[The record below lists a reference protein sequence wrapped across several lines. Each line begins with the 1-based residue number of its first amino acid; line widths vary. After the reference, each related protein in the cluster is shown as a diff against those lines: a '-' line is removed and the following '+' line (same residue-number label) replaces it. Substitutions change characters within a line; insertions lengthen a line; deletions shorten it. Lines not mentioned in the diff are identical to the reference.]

1 MKQIILDK
9 LTNMIVTKCFNLLE
23 VNECMD
29 FVLDILKPSSFP
41 ILKKIKVKEKINFI
55 KNDEEYEI
63 NHVYKQNEILDKF
76 KSKNDNSFLTK
87 NTDFALELT
96 YENFISYV
104 KKYERLDLTTDKQIR
119 QEILEQQ
126 MKDRIGMVNLALRN
140 EDYDFKVKFLRDL
153 MDLER
158 LII

>member
-29 FVLDILKPSSFP
+29 FVLDILKPSSIP

-104 KKYERLDLTTDKQIR
+104 KKYERLDMTTDKQIR

>member
-153 MDLER
+153 MDLES

>member
-140 EDYDFKVKFLRDL
+140 EDYDFKVKFLINL

>member
-29 FVLDILKPSSFP
+29 FVLDILKPSSIP

>member
-1 MKQIILDK
+1 
-9 LTNMIVTKCFNLLE
+9 MIVTKCFNLLE

-29 FVLDILKPSSFP
+29 FVLDILKPSSIP

-104 KKYERLDLTTDKQIR
+104 KKYERLDMTTDKQIR

>member
-104 KKYERLDLTTDKQIR
+104 KKYERLDMTTDKQIR

>member
-126 MKDRIGMVNLALRN
+126 MKDRVGMVNLALRN

>member
-29 FVLDILKPSSFP
+29 FVLDILKPSSIP

-153 MDLER
+153 MDLES